1 VCTLA
6 SEAQGSKL
14 THLNRTDYEIFRLR
28 DEVALSEGSEVTF
41 YEFLGVKPSASQIE
55 ISKALKKKSRT
66 LHPDKVKQQF
76 IAARSTG
83 TPKKKGEKTS
93 TRVHVSKG
101 PSEKEVRNAYKEATE
116 RYARLGVVATIL
128 QTENRERYDYF
139 LANGFPKWRG
149 TGYYYARF
157 RPGLGTVLVGLFLV
171 LGGGAHY
178 GALVLGWKRQREFID
193 RYIRQ
198 ARRTAWGDETGI
210 RGIPG
215 TDGTT
220 TPIPPAAEEPDNM
233 MQMNR
238 RQKRQLE
245 KENKKDKSAKGKTA
259 GKPSGAPNPV
269 RDAGPTGEKKRVVAD
284 NGKILIV
291 DAIGNVYLEEDDED
305 GNTQEFLLDP
315 NEIAKPTWKDTALY
329 RFPAWTYRKMTSRFI
344 KSTEVTGEHDE
355 LAMQGSDSS
364 QEQDPGASFEVIGND
379 SPVDAMAQA
388 NGTARK
394 RGKKGKS

>member
-1 VCTLA
+1 M
-6 SEAQGSKL
+6 
-14 THLNRTDYEIFRLR
+14 
-28 DEVALSEGSEVTF
+28 
-41 YEFLGVKPSASQIE
+41 
-55 ISKALKKKSRT
+55 KKKSRT

-83 TPKKKGEKTS
+83 KPKKQGDRKSAG
-93 TRVHVSKG
+93 VHVSKG
-101 PSEKEVRNAYKEATE
+101 PSEKEVKNAYHQATE
-116 RYARLGVVATIL
+116 RYARLAVVAKIL
-128 QTENRERYDYF
+128 QGEDRERYDHF

-157 RPGLGTVLVGLFLV
+157 RPGLGSVLVGLFLV

-198 ARRTAWGDETGI
+198 ARKAAWGDETGI

-215 TDGTT
+215 TDGSTA
-220 TPIPPAAEEPDNM
+220 PIPSLPEEPDNM

-245 KENKKDKSAKGKTA
+245 KGNKKDKSVKSKTA
-259 GKPSGAPNPV
+259 GKTSGTQTPV
-269 RDAGPTGEKKRVVAD
+269 RDAGPSGEKKRVVAD

-291 DAIGNVYLEEDDED
+291 DAVGSVYLEEEDED
-305 GNTQEFLLDP
+305 GHIQEFLLDP
-315 NEIAKPTWKDTALY
+315 NEIAKPTLKDTAVYKFPGWLY
-329 RFPAWTYRKMTSRFI
+329 RETISRFS
-344 KSTEVTGEHDE
+344 KSSEANEEGESSAME
-355 LAMQGSDSS
+355 LSDSG
-364 QEQDPGASFEVIGND
+364 QDQDPGSSFEVIGND

-388 NGTARK
+388 NGNAKK
-394 RGKKGKS
+394 RNRKGKN